1 MELKNLLKGIDYSV
15 LKGDIS
21 IDISSVEYDSRK
33 VAAGSLFVA
42 IKGYETDGHLFIQK
56 AVEAGAKAVILEDEP
71 NIDHGD
77 DIVIIKVENSR
88 KSLGFIS
95 SNFFGNPGDNLK
107 IIGVTGTNGK
117 TSITYFLKSILKEAG
132 YKIGIIGTIEN
143 QIEDIVYESAV
154 TTPESRDIQELL
166 AKMVEVGCEYCVM
179 EASSHALYLDRVA
192 AIPFKTAIFT
202 NLTQDH
208 LDFHKD
214 FTEYL
219 NAKKI
224 LFTYIG
230 EDGFSILNAD
240 DKTFEEISN
249 MAGGKIVSYSITED
263 SDYKASEINMDI
275 NGTSFTLLNKGN
287 NNRIYLKMIGEFS
300 IYNSLAAIAAAHEL
314 GIAFSIIKEGLSKV
328 SVNGRFQLIESN
340 KDFAVVVDYAHT
352 PDGLYN
358 VLSTARKITGGKVIC
373 VFGCGGDRDKKK
385 RPIMGKVAGEI
396 SDYLVVTSDNPRTE
410 DPVKIIDMVEVGV
423 KETSAKYIKI
433 TNRKEAIAYAIEMA
447 EPKDIVIIAGKGH
460 EDYQIVGKT
469 KYPFSDYEIA
479 KKILDSK
486 EWYYDL

>member
-1 MELKNLLKGIDYSV
+1 MKLKDLLKGIKHSV
-15 LKGDIS
+15 LKGDIN

-33 VAAGSLFVA
+33 VATGSLFVA
-42 IKGYETDGHLFIQK
+42 IKGYETDGHLYIQN
-56 AVEAGAKAVILEDEP
+56 AIEAGARAIILEEETAVKFGDE
-71 NIDHGD
+71 
-77 DIVIIKVENSR
+77 IVIIKVDNSR

-95 SNFFGNPGDNLK
+95 SNFFGNPGGKLK

-132 YKIGIIGTIEN
+132 YKVGIIGTIEN

-166 AKMVEVGCEYCVM
+166 SKMVEVGCEYCVM
-179 EASSHALYLDRVA
+179 EASSHALYLERVA

-230 EDGFSILNAD
+230 DEGFSILNAD
-240 DKTFEEISN
+240 DKTYEEISN
-249 MAGGKIVSYSITED
+249 MAGGKVVSYSIYRD
-263 SDYKASEINMDI
+263 SDYKATNINLDI
-275 NGTSFTLLNKGN
+275 NGTSFNLIKNGKSN
-287 NNRIYLKMIGEFS
+287 IISLKMIGEFS

-314 GIAFSIIKEGLSKV
+314 GIEFSIIQEGLRKV
-328 SVNGRFQLIESN
+328 SVNGRFQLIESS

-358 VLSTARKITGGKVIC
+358 VLSTAKKITSGKVIC

-396 SDYLVVTSDNPRTE
+396 SDYLIITSDNPRTE
-410 DPVKIIDMVEVGV
+410 DPVKIIDMVEMGV
-423 KETSAKYIKI
+423 KETPAKYIKI
-433 TNRKEAIAYAIEMA
+433 TNRKEAIAYAIEKA
-447 EPKDIVIIAGKGH
+447 ESGDIVIIAGKGH
-460 EDYQIVGKT
+460 EDYQIIGKT
-469 KYPFSDYEIA
+469 KYPFSDFEIA

-486 EWYYDL
+486 E

>member
-1 MELKNLLKGIDYSV
+1 MKLKDLLKGIKHSV
-15 LKGDIS
+15 LKGDIN

-33 VAAGSLFVA
+33 VVSGSLFVA
-42 IKGYETDGHLFIQK
+42 IKGYETDGHLYIQK
-56 AVEAGAKAVILEDEP
+56 AIEAGARAVILEEETTVKFNNDL
-71 NIDHGD
+71 
-77 DIVIIKVENSR
+77 VIIKVDNSR

-95 SNFFGNPGDNLK
+95 SNFFGNPGGKLK

-132 YKIGIIGTIEN
+132 YKVGIIGTIEN

-224 LFTYIG
+224 LFTYISD
-230 EDGFSILNAD
+230 DGFSILNAD
-240 DKTFEEISN
+240 DKTYEEISN
-249 MAGGKIVSYSITED
+249 MAGGKVVSYSISRD
-263 SDYKASEINMDI
+263 SQYKASNINLDI
-275 NGTSFTLLNKGN
+275 NGTSFNLIN
-287 NNRIYLKMIGEFS
+287 NEKSKKISLKMIGEFS

-314 GIAFSIIKEGLSKV
+314 GIEFSIIQEGLRKV

-358 VLSTARKITGGKVIC
+358 VLSTAKKITNGKVIC

-396 SDYLVVTSDNPRTE
+396 SDYLIITSDNPRTE
-410 DPVKIIDMVEVGV
+410 DPVKIIDMVEIGV
-423 KETSAKYIKI
+423 KETPAKYIKI

-447 EPKDIVIIAGKGH
+447 KAGDIVIIAGKGH
-460 EDYQIVGKT
+460 EDYQIIGKT

-479 KKILDSK
+479 EKILDSK
-486 EWYYDL
+486 E

>member
-1 MELKNLLKGIDYSV
+1 MKLKNLLNSIEHIV
-15 LKGDIS
+15 LYGNTN

-33 VAAGSLFVA
+33 VTAGSLFVA
-42 IKGYETDGHLFIQK
+42 IKGYETDGHLYIQK
-56 AVEAGAKAVILEDEP
+56 AIDAGARAIVLEDS
-71 NIDHGD
+71 NIIINRD

-88 KSLGFIS
+88 KTLGFIS
-95 SNFFGNPGDNLK
+95 SNYFGNPGAKLK

-132 YKIGIIGTIEN
+132 HKVGIIGTIEN

-166 AKMVEVGCEYCVM
+166 AKMVEADCDYCVM

-202 NLTQDH
+202 NLSQDH

-224 LFTYIG
+224 LFTYI
-230 EDGFSILNAD
+230 DNNGFSILNAD
-240 DKTFEEISN
+240 DKTYHEISS
-249 MAGGKIVSYSITED
+249 MAGGKIVSYSISDD
-263 SDYKASEINMDI
+263 SDYKASEIEMDI
-275 NGTSFTLLNKGN
+275 NGTSFTLLNNGN
-287 NNRIYLKMIGEFS
+287 TNKINLKMIGEFS
-300 IYNSLAAIAAAHEL
+300 IYNSLAAIAAAHEM
-314 GIAFSIIKEGLSKV
+314 GIELSTIIEGLRKV
-328 SVNGRFQLIESN
+328 SVNGRFQLIESDR
-340 KDFAVVVDYAHT
+340 DFAVVVDYAHT

-358 VLSTARKITGGKVIC
+358 VLSTARKITSGRVLC
-373 VFGCGGDRDKKK
+373 VFGCGGDRDIKK

-396 SDYLVVTSDNPRTE
+396 SDFLIITSDNPRTE
-410 DPVKIIDMVEVGV
+410 DPLKIIDMIEEGV
-423 KETSAKYIKI
+423 KETTAKYIKI
-433 TNRKEAIAYAIEMA
+433 TNRKDAIAYAIKMA
-447 EPKDIVIIAGKGH
+447 EPGDIIIIAGKGH

-469 KYPFSDYEIA
+469 KFPFSDFEIA
-479 KKILDSK
+479 KKILDNK
-486 EWYYDL
+486 E

>member
-1 MELKNLLKGIDYSV
+1 MKLKDLFKNIDYTLLKGN
-15 LKGDIS
+15 IS

-33 VAAGSLFVA
+33 VTPGSLFVA
-42 IKGYETDGHLFIQK
+42 IKGYETDGHLYIQQAIK
-56 AVEAGAKAVILEDEP
+56 AGAKAIVLEDEQ
-71 NIDHGD
+71 DYKLD
-77 DIVIIKVENSR
+77 DEIAIIKVDNSR

-95 SNFFGNPGDNLK
+95 SNFFGNPGDKLK

-132 YKIGIIGTIEN
+132 YKVGIIGTIEN

-240 DKTFEEISN
+240 DKTFHEISN
-249 MAGGKIVSYSITED
+249 MAGGKIISYSISED
-263 SDYKASEINMDI
+263 SDYKASDIKMDI
-275 NGTSFTLLNKGN
+275 NGTSFTLVNDGNSNKMN
-287 NNRIYLKMIGEFS
+287 LKMIGEFS

-314 GIAFSIIKEGLSKV
+314 GIDFSIIIEGLRKV
-328 SVNGRFQLIESN
+328 SVNGRFQLIES
-340 KDFAVVVDYAHT
+340 KRDFAVVVDYAHT
-352 PDGLYN
+352 PDGLFN
-358 VLSTARKITGGKVIC
+358 VLSTARKITSGKVIC
-373 VFGCGGDRDKKK
+373 VFGCGGDRDVMK

-396 SDYLVVTSDNPRTE
+396 SDYLVITSDNPRTE
-410 DPVKIIDMVEVGV
+410 DPTSIIDMIEIGV
-423 KETSAKYIKI
+423 KETSTKYIKI
-433 TNRKEAIAYAIEMA
+433 TNRKEAIKYSIDMA
-447 EPKDIVIIAGKGH
+447 RAGDIVIIAGKGH

-479 KKILDSK
+479 KKILDNK
-486 EWYYDL
+486 E

>member
-1 MELKNLLKGIDYSV
+1 MELRNILKGINYNILQGNV
-15 LKGDIS
+15 N
-21 IDISSVEYDSRK
+21 IDLTSVEYDSRK
-33 VAAGSLFVA
+33 VNMDSLFVA
-42 IKGYETDGHLFIQK
+42 IKGYETDGHLYIQK
-56 AVEAGAKAVILEDEP
+56 AIEAGAKAIILEDDADIEYS
-71 NIDHGD
+71 D
-77 DIVIIKVENSR
+77 DIVVVKVENSR
-88 KSLGFIS
+88 KLLGFIS
-95 SNFFGNPGDNLK
+95 ANFFGNPGDKLK

-132 YKIGIIGTIEN
+132 YKVGIIGTIEN
-143 QIEDIVYESAV
+143 QIEDIVYESSV

-166 AKMVEVGCEYCVM
+166 AKMVEAGCEYCVM

-214 FTEYL
+214 LAEYL

-224 LFTYIG
+224 LFTYIRD
-230 EDGFSILNAD
+230 DGFSILNAD
-240 DKTFEEISN
+240 DKTFENISN
-249 MAGGKIVSYSITED
+249 MAGGKIVSYSIFEN
-263 SDYKASEINMDI
+263 SDYKASNIEMDI
-275 NGTSFTLLNKGN
+275 NGTNFTLLNKGN
-287 NNRIYLKMIGEFS
+287 CTKINLKMIGEFS

-314 GIAFSIIKEGLSKV
+314 GIDFSIIKEGLRKV

-340 KDFAVVVDYAHT
+340 KKFAVVVDYAHT

-358 VLSTARKITGGKVIC
+358 VLSTARKITSGKVIC
-373 VFGCGGDRDKKK
+373 VFGCGGDRDQKK

-396 SDYLVVTSDNPRTE
+396 SDYLIITSDNPRTE
-410 DPVKIIDMVEVGV
+410 DPEKIIDMVEVGV
-423 KETSAKYIKI
+423 KETPAKYVKI
-433 TNRKEAIAYAIEMA
+433 TNRKDAIAYAIEMA
-447 EPKDIVIIAGKGH
+447 VPKDIVIIAGKGH

-479 KKILDSK
+479 KNILDSK
-486 EWYYDL
+486 E

>member
-486 EWYYDL
+486 E

>member
-1 MELKNLLKGIDYSV
+1 MELKSLLKGVEYSV
-15 LKGDIS
+15 LNGDIYIDLVS
-21 IDISSVEYDSRK
+21 IEYDSRK
-33 VAAGSLFVA
+33 VIPGSLFVA
-42 IKGYETDGHLFIQK
+42 IKGFETDGHLYIEK
-56 AVEAGAKAVILEDEP
+56 AIEAGAKAVILEEESDFKFC
-71 NIDHGD
+71 N
-77 DIVIIKVENSR
+77 DIVLIKVDNSR
-88 KSLGFIS
+88 KSLGIIS
-95 SNFFGNPGDNLK
+95 SNFFGNPGDKLK

-132 YKIGIIGTIEN
+132 YKVGIIGTIEN

-166 AKMVEVGCEYCVM
+166 SKMVEVGCEYCVM
-179 EASSHALYLDRVA
+179 EVSSHALYLDRVA

-214 FTEYL
+214 LTEYL

-230 EDGFSILNAD
+230 NDGFSVLNAD
-240 DKTFEEISN
+240 DKTFEEIGKI
-249 MAGGKIVSYSITED
+249 AGGKVVSYSIYRD
-263 SDYKASEINMDI
+263 SDYKASNILLNI
-275 NGTSFTLLNKGN
+275 NGTSYNLINNGKSNKISL
-287 NNRIYLKMIGEFS
+287 RMIGEFS

-314 GIAFSIIKEGLSKV
+314 GIEFSKIQEGLRKV

-358 VLSTARKITGGKVIC
+358 VLSTARKITKGKVIC

-396 SDYLVVTSDNPRTE
+396 SDYLVITSDNPRTE
-410 DPVKIIDMVEVGV
+410 DPVKIIDMVEKGV
-423 KETSAKYIKI
+423 KDTNTKYIKI
-433 TNRKEAIAYAIEMA
+433 TNRKEAITYAIEMA
-447 EPKDIVIIAGKGH
+447 KSGDIVIIAGKGH

-469 KYPFSDYEIA
+469 KYPFSDFEVA
-479 KKILDSK
+479 KNILDSK
-486 EWYYDL
+486 E

>member
-1 MELKNLLKGIDYSV
+1 MKLKDLFKNIDYTLLKGN
-15 LKGDIS
+15 IS

-33 VAAGSLFVA
+33 VTPGSLFVA
-42 IKGYETDGHLFIQK
+42 IKGYETDGHLYIQQAIK
-56 AVEAGAKAVILEDEP
+56 AGAKAIVLEDEQ
-71 NIDHGD
+71 DYKQD
-77 DIVIIKVENSR
+77 DEIAIIKVDNSR

-95 SNFFGNPGDNLK
+95 SNFFGNPGDKLK

-132 YKIGIIGTIEN
+132 YKVGIIGTIEN

-240 DKTFEEISN
+240 DKTFHEISN
-249 MAGGKIVSYSITED
+249 MAGGKIISYSISED
-263 SDYKASEINMDI
+263 SDYKASDIKMDI
-275 NGTSFTLLNKGN
+275 NGTSFTLVNDGNSNKMN
-287 NNRIYLKMIGEFS
+287 LKMIGEFS

-314 GIAFSIIKEGLSKV
+314 GIDFSIIIEGLRKV
-328 SVNGRFQLIESN
+328 SVNGRFQLIES
-340 KDFAVVVDYAHT
+340 KRDFAVVVDYAHT
-352 PDGLYN
+352 PDGLFN
-358 VLSTARKITGGKVIC
+358 VLSTARKITSGKVIC
-373 VFGCGGDRDKKK
+373 VFGCGGDRDVMK

-396 SDYLVVTSDNPRTE
+396 SDYLVITSDNPRTE
-410 DPVKIIDMVEVGV
+410 DPTSIIDMIEIGV
-423 KETSAKYIKI
+423 KETSTKYIKI
-433 TNRKEAIAYAIEMA
+433 TNRKEAIKYSIDMA
-447 EPKDIVIIAGKGH
+447 RAGDIVLIAGKGH
-460 EDYQIVGKT
+460 EDYQIVGTT

-479 KKILDSK
+479 KKILDNK
-486 EWYYDL
+486 E

>member
-1 MELKNLLKGIDYSV
+1 MKLKDLFKNIDYTLLKGN
-15 LKGDIS
+15 IS

-33 VAAGSLFVA
+33 VTPGSLFVA
-42 IKGYETDGHLFIQK
+42 IKGYETDGHLYIQQAIK
-56 AVEAGAKAVILEDEP
+56 AGAKAIVLEDEQ
-71 NIDHGD
+71 DYKQD
-77 DIVIIKVENSR
+77 DEIAIIKVDNSR

-95 SNFFGNPGDNLK
+95 SNFFGNPGDKLK

-132 YKIGIIGTIEN
+132 YKVGIIGTIEN

-240 DKTFEEISN
+240 DKTFHEISN
-249 MAGGKIVSYSITED
+249 MAGGKIISYSISED
-263 SDYKASEINMDI
+263 SDYKASDIKMDI
-275 NGTSFTLLNKGN
+275 NGTSFTLVNDGNSNKMN
-287 NNRIYLKMIGEFS
+287 LKMIGEFS

-314 GIAFSIIKEGLSKV
+314 GIDFSIIIEGLRKV
-328 SVNGRFQLIESN
+328 SVNGRFQLIES
-340 KDFAVVVDYAHT
+340 KRDFAVVVDYAHT
-352 PDGLYN
+352 PDGLFN
-358 VLSTARKITGGKVIC
+358 VLSTARKITSGKVIC
-373 VFGCGGDRDKKK
+373 VFGCGGDRDVMK

-396 SDYLVVTSDNPRTE
+396 SDYLVITSDNPRTE
-410 DPVKIIDMVEVGV
+410 DPTSIIDMIEIGV
-423 KETSAKYIKI
+423 KETSTKYIKI
-433 TNRKEAIAYAIEMA
+433 TNRKEAIKYSIDMA
-447 EPKDIVIIAGKGH
+447 RAGDIVIIAGKGH

-479 KKILDSK
+479 KKILDNK
-486 EWYYDL
+486 E

>member
-1 MELKNLLKGIDYSV
+1 MKLKDLFKNIDYTLLKGN
-15 LKGDIS
+15 IS

-33 VAAGSLFVA
+33 VTPGSLFVA
-42 IKGYETDGHLFIQK
+42 IKGYETDGHLYIQQAIK
-56 AVEAGAKAVILEDEP
+56 AGAKAIVLEDEQ
-71 NIDHGD
+71 DYKQD
-77 DIVIIKVENSR
+77 DEIAIIKVDNSR

-95 SNFFGNPGDNLK
+95 SNFFGNPGDKLK

-132 YKIGIIGTIEN
+132 YKVGIIGTIEN

-240 DKTFEEISN
+240 DKTFHEISN
-249 MAGGKIVSYSITED
+249 MAGGKIISYSISED
-263 SDYKASEINMDI
+263 SDYKASDIKMDI
-275 NGTSFTLLNKGN
+275 NGTSFTLVKDGNSNKMN
-287 NNRIYLKMIGEFS
+287 LKMIGEFS
-300 IYNSLAAIAAAHEL
+300 IYNSLAAIAAAYEM
-314 GIAFSIIKEGLSKV
+314 GIDFSIIIEGLRKV
-328 SVNGRFQLIESN
+328 SVNGRFQLIES
-340 KDFAVVVDYAHT
+340 KRDFAVVVDYAHT
-352 PDGLYN
+352 PDGLFN
-358 VLSTARKITGGKVIC
+358 VLSTARKITSGKVIC
-373 VFGCGGDRDKKK
+373 VFGCGGDRDVMK

-396 SDYLVVTSDNPRTE
+396 SDYLVITSDNPRTE
-410 DPVKIIDMVEVGV
+410 DPTSIIDMIEIGV
-423 KETSAKYIKI
+423 KETSTKYIKI
-433 TNRKEAIAYAIEMA
+433 TNRKEAIKYSIDMA
-447 EPKDIVIIAGKGH
+447 RAGDIVIIAGKGH

-479 KKILDSK
+479 KKILDNK
-486 EWYYDL
+486 E

>member
-1 MELKNLLKGIDYSV
+1 MKLKYLLKDIDHII
-15 LKGDIS
+15 LKGDIN
-21 IDISSVEYDSRK
+21 IDIGSVEYDSRK
-33 VAAGSLFVA
+33 VTDGSLFVA
-42 IKGYETDGHLFIQK
+42 IKGYETNGHLYIQN
-56 AVEAGAKAVILEDEP
+56 AIEAGAKAIVLEEENDLLLTDE
-71 NIDHGD
+71 IA
-77 DIVIIKVENSR
+77 IIKVKNSR

-95 SNFFGNPGDNLK
+95 SNFFGNPGDKLN

-132 YKIGIIGTIEN
+132 YKVGIIGTIEN

-240 DKTFEEISN
+240 DKTYPEISN
-249 MAGGKIVSYSITED
+249 MAGGKIISYSIAKD
-263 SDYKASEINMDI
+263 SDYMASEIIMDI
-275 NGTSFTLLNKGN
+275 NGTSFTLVNKGEKN
-287 NNRIYLKMIGEFS
+287 KVNLKMIGEFS

-314 GIAFSIIKEGLSKV
+314 GIEFSTIIDGLSKV

-358 VLSTARKITGGKVIC
+358 VLTTARKITRGKVIC
-373 VFGCGGDRDKKK
+373 VFGCGGDRDVKK

-396 SDYLVVTSDNPRTE
+396 SDFLVITSDNPRTE
-410 DPVKIIDMVEVGV
+410 VPEKIIDMIEEGV
-423 KETSAKYIKI
+423 KETTAKYVKI
-433 TNRKEAIAYAIEMA
+433 TNRKEAIAYAIEIAMA
-447 EPKDIVIIAGKGH
+447 GDIVIIAGKGH
-460 EDYQIVGKT
+460 EDYQIIGRT
-469 KYPFSDYEIA
+469 KYPFSDFEIA
-479 KKILDSK
+479 KKIIDNK
-486 EWYYDL
+486 EK

>member
-1 MELKNLLKGIDYSV
+1 MKLKDLLKDIKHSV
-15 LKGDIS
+15 LKGDIN

-33 VAAGSLFVA
+33 VAKGSLFVA
-42 IKGYETDGHLFIQK
+42 IKGYETDGHLYIQK
-56 AVEAGAKAVILEDEP
+56 AIEAGSKAIILEKETDFKF
-71 NIDHGD
+71 GD
-77 DIVIIKVENSR
+77 DIVIVKVDNSR
-88 KSLGFIS
+88 KLLGFIS
-95 SNFFGNPGDNLK
+95 SNFFGNPGKKLK

-132 YKIGIIGTIEN
+132 FKVGIIGTIEN

-166 AKMVEVGCEYCVM
+166 AKMVEVGCDYCVM

-208 LDFHKD
+208 LDFHKN

-230 EDGFSILNAD
+230 DEGFSILNAD
-240 DKTFEEISN
+240 DKTYEEISN
-249 MAGGKIVSYSITED
+249 MAGGKVISYSISRD
-263 SDYKASEINMDI
+263 SDYKASNIKLDI
-275 NGTSFTLLNKGN
+275 NGTSFNLINNEKSNKIN
-287 NNRIYLKMIGEFS
+287 LKMIGEFS

-314 GIAFSIIKEGLSKV
+314 GIELPIIQEGLRKV
-328 SVNGRFQLIESN
+328 NVNGRFQLIESN

-358 VLSTARKITGGKVIC
+358 VLSTARKITNGKVIC

-396 SDYLVVTSDNPRTE
+396 SDYLIITSDNPRTE

-423 KETSAKYIKI
+423 KETPVRYIKI

-447 EPKDIVIIAGKGH
+447 EPGDIIIIAGKGH

-469 KYPFSDYEIA
+469 KYPFSDFEIA
-479 KKILDSK
+479 RKFLDSK
-486 EWYYDL
+486 E

>member
-1 MELKNLLKGIDYSV
+1 MELKNLLKDIEHSV
-15 LKGDIS
+15 LNGDTN

-33 VAAGSLFVA
+33 VTTGSLFVA
-42 IKGYETDGHLFIQK
+42 IKGYETDGHLYILK
-56 AVEAGAKAVILEDEP
+56 AIEAGAKAVILEEKSD
-71 NIDHGD
+71 IKYSDG
-77 DIVIIKVENSR
+77 IVIIKVDNSR

-95 SNFFGNPGDNLK
+95 SNFFGNPGNKLK

-132 YKIGIIGTIEN
+132 YKVGIIGTIEN
-143 QIEDIVYESAV
+143 QIEDTVYESAV

-230 EDGFSILNAD
+230 KDGFSILNGD
-240 DKTFEEISN
+240 DKTFVEISN
-249 MAGGKIVSYSITED
+249 MAGGKIVSYSISEK
-263 SDYKASEINMDI
+263 SDYKAANINMDI
-275 NGTSFTLLNKGN
+275 NGTSFTLIN
-287 NNRIYLKMIGEFS
+287 NEKSIKINLKMIGEFS
-300 IYNSLAAIAAAHEL
+300 IYNSLAAIATAHEL
-314 GIAFSIIKEGLSKV
+314 GIEFTTIKEGLRKV

-358 VLSTARKITGGKVIC
+358 VLSTARKITSGRVIC

-385 RPIMGKVAGEI
+385 RPIMGKVAGENG
-396 SDYLVVTSDNPRTE
+396 DYLVITSDNPRTE
-410 DPVKIIDMVEVGV
+410 EPIQIIDMVEEGA

-433 TNRKEAIAYAIEMA
+433 TNRKEAIAYAIDMA
-447 EPKDIVIIAGKGH
+447 RTGDIVIIAGKGH

-469 KYPFSDYEIA
+469 KYPFSDFEIA
-479 KKILDSK
+479 RNILDSK
-486 EWYYDL
+486 E